1 MFQHF
6 ILTRFNLRDPALE
19 KEAGNVSVVSE
30 DWLTSRLELF
40 ENYCLPTVKAQSNKH
55 FTWLVFFDV
64 TTPDAFKEKIAAYA
78 ADFDNFHPIFIN
90 GMDEF
95 LPSITHEVGARL
107 SQPYV
112 ITSRLDND
120 DAWHQDFVQEIQ
132 AQFAE
137 QDFLALDVVDGYTM
151 QVEPQ
156 VRLGKRSHVHN
167 PFISLIEKSDNFVTV
182 WSRKRHG
189 HWSKVKALKPLR
201 GKRLWMSVIHEE
213 NKTNEFLGYD
223 DIPWQTIKKFNLP
236 AQLLTKLE
244 SNMMPFAKWQKESR
258 KFKIKTNWKVF
269 FKLLKRKFS

>member
-6 ILTRFNLRDPALE
+6 VLTRFNLRDPALE

-30 DWLTSRLELF
+30 DWLTSRLALF
-40 ENYCLPTVKAQSNKH
+40 ENYCLPTVKNQTNKD

-64 TTPDAFKEKIAAYA
+64 TTPDAFKEKINAYA
-78 ADFDNFHPIFIN
+78 EGFENFVPIFIK

-95 LPSITHEVGARL
+95 LPSITKEVKARL
-107 SQPYV
+107 TQPYV

-120 DAWHQDFVQEIQ
+120 DSWHQDFVNEIQ
-132 AQFAE
+132 KEFAQ

-167 PFISLIEKSDNFVTV
+167 PFISLIEKADNFVTV

-189 HWSKVKALKPLR
+189 HWSKVKALKPIR
-201 GKRLWMSVIHEE
+201 NKRLWMSVIHEE

-223 DIPWQTIKKFNLP
+223 NISWDEITAFNLP
-236 AQLLTKLE
+236 SSLTEQLKQ
-244 SNMMPFAKWQKESR
+244 NRMPFADWNKESNKY
-258 KFKIKTNWKVF
+258 KFKTNWKVF